1 MQAWL
6 SNFQPVRSLPRLW
19 VQTVWLLE
27 SREPLVITRSIHLHP
42 GLNIVWAREPVA
54 PAAGSLASAGHGV
67 GKTSLCLLL
76 RYLLGDE
83 APAIAT
89 LREKAAGSF
98 AKGGVAAQVHV
109 DGVAWLVFRP
119 YGQHAL
125 SKAARA
131 DDLAALLNGSVASD
145 FDGYQKALEAASIGR
160 LAARSLPGT
169 NQPFQW
175 GHQLAWCIRDQK
187 TRFDQFF
194 HWRGGEG
201 LGFKRPRRDPPFF
214 VGAVLG
220 LVDAELDKLMREAE
234 AEQNELDQVKAGM
247 PDLERRPALTLSLA
261 EQRLRIRVK
270 AGEDEPVFQTTLLE
284 PSVQSRVSEVLKAA
298 EAQEVQWEQQY
309 ETDAARLVEAEI
321 ALRELRSTA
330 TRAEAESGVAQA
342 LLDGNEASYNAM
354 ARRRD
359 ELAGL
364 TGRCAHGDVEFAD
377 CDYVR
382 ANMAKVSLPWRM
394 SELEAKAKR
403 PELASNLERWQKGVA
418 AAQAEVEKQTQRVSN
433 ARAEL
438 RRLRTRIATSENA
451 RSLLKKEWGEFD
463 LLYRQHEKGES
474 SAELVREKERH
485 ARLEQELASLQAAI
499 VQRKTQQSSR
509 KDAIKA
515 LTASVAERLLGRA
528 GHARYRPESDERPFE
543 VAKGGEAYQ
552 VLEVLLGDLVCL
564 LDSATSEGSHHPGFL
579 VHDCPREADMSGHLY
594 RDFFL
599 TAAEAAKQWAQGDEA
614 PFQFIVTTTS
624 APPDELQKA
633 PTMVLEL
640 QPGDEGAL
648 LFKRELAPMLVGF
661 AE

>member
-6 SNFQPVRSLPRLW
+6 SNFQAVRSLPRLW

-27 SREPLVITRSIHLHP
+27 SREPLVITRPITLHP
-42 GLNIVWAREPVA
+42 GLNIVWAREPAA
-54 PAAGSLASAGHGV
+54 PAAGGLASAGHGV

-76 RYLLGDE
+76 RYLLGDD
-83 APAIAT
+83 APAVAA

-119 YGQHAL
+119 YGQHAP
-125 SKAARA
+125 SRAART
-131 DDLAALLNGSVASD
+131 DDLAALLDGTVVSD
-145 FDGYQKALEAASIGR
+145 FDGYQKALEAASLGR

-169 NQPFQW
+169 NQPLLW

-201 LGFKRPRRDPPFF
+201 LRFKRPRRDPPFF

-220 LVDAELDKLMREAE
+220 LVDAELEKLMRDAE
-234 AEQNELDQVKAGM
+234 AKQDELDQVKAGM

-261 EQRLRIRVK
+261 EQRLRNRVK
-270 AGEDEPVFQTTLLE
+270 AGEDEPVFQMSLLE
-284 PSVQSRVSEVLKAA
+284 PSIQSRVSAVLEAA
-298 EAQEVQWEQQY
+298 QAQEAQWEQQY
-309 ETDAARLVEAEI
+309 EADDARLVEGQVALEAQRKAAKLAELERD
-321 ALRELRSTA
+321 A
-330 TRAEAESGVAQA
+330 AQA
-342 LLDGNEASYNAM
+342 QVDGNEATYQTLM
-354 ARRRD
+354 RQRD

-377 CDYVR
+377 CDYVKS
-382 ANMAKVSLPWRM
+382 NKAKVSLPWRM
-394 SELEAKAKR
+394 SAMEAQAKQ
-403 PELASNLERWQKGVA
+403 PELARNLERRQKDA
-418 AAQAEVEKQTQRVSN
+418 EAAQHEVEKQKERVSN
-433 ARAEL
+433 ARAEQ
-438 RRLRTRIATSENA
+438 RRLRTRITTSENT
-451 RSLLKKEWGEFD
+451 RSLLKQEWDEFD
-463 LLYRQHEKGES
+463 LLHHQHEKGES
-474 SAELVREKERH
+474 SAELVREKERQ
-485 ARLEQELASLQAAI
+485 ARLEQELASLQTAI
-499 VQRKTQQSSR
+499 VQRKAQQSSR

-515 LTASVAERLLGRA
+515 LTGSVSERLLGRA
-528 GHARYRPESDERPFE
+528 GQARYRPESEERPFE

-599 TAAEAAKQWAQGDEA
+599 TAAEAAKQWAHGDEA

-633 PTMVLEL
+633 PTVVLEL
-640 QPGDEGAL
+640 RPGDEGAL
-648 LFKRELAPMLVGF
+648 LFKRELAPMLAGF
-661 AE
+661 EE